1 MKFYGIQSFI
11 ALFFGSVLL
20 VNAQIVDFKAAH
32 IGESKD
38 VAIRFYLSKPVENVS
53 LEFSISL
60 DGGET
65 YQSKVNTFR
74 SENHPSSGVQ
84 EGENLF
90 VWKAGIDIPDT
101 YVDPSFLKM
110 VISMTT
116 QSDLQLE
123 FLTDTKT
130 PTVKITAPTPAFE
143 VVHFIA
149 GKAHA
154 QAYSSLTQLIQPGTY
169 SEATLASLLQSFDPN
184 VWAPPGLKDAQPTL
198 PTVPPAIDAYLKLG
212 DIQGPNFNAKT
223 FFNIEDNK
231 FGSDQF
237 KYEGFPDAQI
247 WSTTAQPSDVDEEV
261 VEGPSGGDDSMDGD
275 PLCQAKALRSTF

>member
-1 MKFYGIQSFI
+1 MKFYGIRSFI

-90 VWKAGIDIPDT
+90 VWKAGMDIPDT

-184 VWAPPGLKDAQPTL
+184 VGT
-198 PTVPPAIDAYLKLG
+198 
-212 DIQGPNFNAKT
+212 QG
-223 FFNIEDNK
+223 
-231 FGSDQF
+231 
-237 KYEGFPDAQI
+237 
-247 WSTTAQPSDVDEEV
+247 
-261 VEGPSGGDDSMDGD
+261 
-275 PLCQAKALRSTF
+275 